1 MGVFYALLR
10 RGPENNIALWGAAH
24 DGQSAM
30 FHARQNAQRR
40 ARFGGNPKTR
50 RNELNE
56 GMNEMN
62 TQRDIVA
69 EMASAANAAGIARK
83 RVSSLLM
90 NESLTNT
97 QRTEL
102 DYIFR
107 LLYKSQVRL
116 AKMQVEA

>member
-1 MGVFYALLR
+1 M
-10 RGPENNIALWGAAH
+10 
-24 DGQSAM
+24 
-30 FHARQNAQRR
+30 
-40 ARFGGNPKTR
+40 
-50 RNELNE
+50 
-56 GMNEMN
+56 MNSKS
-62 TQRDIVA
+62 DIVA

-83 RVSSLLM
+83 RVSALLM
-90 NESLTNT
+90 NENLTNE